1 MITNDHLTDLI
12 RKLFIAG
19 ENEERIPQ
27 AQAAYQEMV
36 GERDTWKLNNS
47 ESTEMPAEIARIQ
60 SALDYLD
67 GKTVS
72 IKNDPWIVVSQ
83 IQMNFENREGE
94 IDLMP
99 AMQVAGLIRDWEGE
113 DGQEPDWMIEGDRLL
128 CKHWYPD
135 MMTGIEIKGT
145 ELEDYLSWTPRE
157 RAAAFNL
164 LG

>member
-19 ENEERIPQ
+19 ENEELIPQ

-60 SALDYLD
+60 SVLDYLD
-67 GKTVS
+67 GKPVS

-83 IQMNFENREGE
+83 IQMNFENRE
-94 IDLMP
+94 
-99 AMQVAGLIRDWEGE
+99 
-113 DGQEPDWMIEGDRLL
+113 DRKSTRLNSS
-128 CKHWYPD
+128 H
-135 MMTGIEIKGT
+135 
-145 ELEDYLSWTPRE
+145 
-157 RAAAFNL
+157 
-164 LG
+164 